1 MPNNRWTRE
10 QDLAVLY
17 IKLER
22 KEGLTVTHPDVR
34 MLAKAMKR
42 TEASISMR
50 KGNFDS
56 LDHSVPGGLSNCANL
71 TRDIWAEYER
81 NPDGIRAEARK
92 AYFNLK
98 RKSGS

>member
-34 MLAKAMKR
+34 MPR
-42 TEASISMR
+42 QSHET
-50 KGNFDS
+50 
-56 LDHSVPGGLSNCANL
+56 H
-71 TRDIWAEYER
+71 
-81 NPDGIRAEARK
+81 
-92 AYFNLK
+92 
-98 RKSGS
+98 